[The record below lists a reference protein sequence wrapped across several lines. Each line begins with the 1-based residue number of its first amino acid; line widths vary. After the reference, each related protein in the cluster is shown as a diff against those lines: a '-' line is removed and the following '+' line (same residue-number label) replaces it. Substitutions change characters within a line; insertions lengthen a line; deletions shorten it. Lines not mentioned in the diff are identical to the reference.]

1 MVLQMTLAFVLLLG
15 SLAQEADKVS
25 IEGGTVTLAGRHAKL
40 VEHSDPSKRGV
51 IVDLI
56 VFKGRLIAFGS
67 YNGNTEIL
75 EYDVLGDAWKLL
87 KDSLGFI
94 INPRVVGDRIL
105 MPDHVGSGPVH
116 TFDGETW
123 GGLTIPRQLHT
134 MDVAPFGGKLYV
146 STGGTSNRGKVLE
159 SADDGLTWKEIRET
173 KDAGRVLDMVEFK
186 GKLWANERG
195 AQLIAWDGKA
205 WTEHPVKL
213 PVKEKIDAKV
223 GNAQLFVLGDKI
235 LATQAELVYT
245 FDGTKW
251 SSSAPGYIDLWR
263 EGKTMYGLREDG
275 SVHSSTDGAKWSAVT
290 KEHAPAKDFDTNYSG
305 SRPYHRGAIAIH
317 RGRLWVGAGEG
328 KMYAGTF
335 EEKGRWTSAALER
348 GPYQEA
354 VLAWESSAP
363 DGTVLK
369 MKVRS
374 AETREGLDGAAWV
387 DATDNRHAVAESH
400 RFAQVRAEMTS
411 DGTKTP
417 VVRVAGFVKK

>member
-1 MVLQMTLAFVLLLG
+1 MTLALLLLLAAQDG
-15 SLAQEADKVS
+15 SEKVFVDA
-25 IEGGTVTLAGRHAKL
+25 GGTVTLTGRHAKL

-51 IVDLI
+51 IVDLL
-56 VFKGRLIAFGS
+56 VFKGRLIAFGT
-67 YNGNTEIL
+67 YDGNTEIL
-75 EYDVLGDAWKLL
+75 EYDLRSDEWKVI
-87 KDSLGFI
+87 KESQGFI

-134 MDVAPFGGKLYV
+134 MDVAPFGGQLYV

-159 SADDGLTWKEIRET
+159 SADDGVTWKEIRET

-195 AQLIAWDGKA
+195 AQLIAWDGKV

-223 GNAQLFVLGDKI
+223 GNAQLFVLGDRI

-245 FDGTKW
+245 FDGSKW

-263 EGKTMYGLREDG
+263 EGKVMYGLREDG

-290 KEHAPAKDFDTNYSG
+290 KEHAAAKDFDRNYG
-305 SRPYHRGAIAIH
+305 GARPYHRGAIAMH

-328 KMYAGTF
+328 KMYAGTV
-335 EEKGRWTSAALER
+335 EEKGRWSSPAFER
-348 GPYQEA
+348 GPYQEN

-363 DGTVLK
+363 EGTTLK
-369 MKVRS
+369 VKVRS
-374 AETREGLDGAAWV
+374 AESREGLDGAAWV
-387 DATDNRHAVAESH
+387 DATGDRHTVAESH
-400 RFAQVRAEMTS
+400 RFGQVRAELGS
-411 DGTKTP
+411 DGRKTP
-417 VVRVAGFVKK
+417 ALRVTGFPKK